1 MNTIDTV
8 TNIIF
13 NEFAKSGKYI
23 AVSAEGNILHI
34 KSGTSD
40 TRILN
45 WETTPISSIL
55 ETARNLVI
63 KENYKGNVLLHG

>member
-1 MNTIDTV
+1 MNTIDNV
-8 TNIIF
+8 TNVLF
-13 NEFAKSGKYI
+13 NEFSKSGKYI
-23 AVSAEGNILHI
+23 AVSADGNVLHI

-55 ETARNLVI
+55 ETARNLVL
-63 KENYKGNVLLHG
+63 KENHRGNVLLHG